1 MLRMM
6 LVGLLIP
13 LGVGVLATME
23 LRASVRTAAVAVQP
37 VAETTTGISDSD
49 VAPAPADRI
58 ETAAASSE
66 TPAGSETPAQP
77 ALIEEQAAPLV
88 DTGASSQ
95 GISVGSSEP
104 PSVIVRHRH
113 NSKPRNAAAA
123 RPKKVTATY
132 RPQPKRK
139 IAVIKR
145 TIVSERRKPAGNT
158 ESCRLSA
165 FGGLRKALNSADCE
179 I

>member
-1 MLRMM
+1 MM

-37 VAETTTGISDSD
+37 AAETTTGTSDSH
-49 VAPAPADRI
+49 VALATADPI
-58 ETAAASSE
+58 ETAA
-66 TPAGSETPAQP
+66 AGSETPAQP
-77 ALIEEQAAPLV
+77 ALVEEQPAPV
-88 DTGASSQ
+88 DAGASSE

-104 PSVIVRHRH
+104 PSVIVRQRH
-113 NSKPRNAAAA
+113 NSKSKNAAAA
-123 RPKKVTATY
+123 RPKKVIATY
-132 RPQPKRK
+132 RPQSKRK
-139 IAVIKR
+139 IAIITR
-145 TIVSERRKPAGNT
+145 TTASVRRKAASNT

>member
-37 VAETTTGISDSD
+37 VAETTVGISDSH
-49 VAPAPADRI
+49 VAPAGADRI
-58 ETAAASSE
+58 ETAAVSSETAQPAPVEEQRALVDAGASSE
-66 TPAGSETPAQP
+66 
-77 ALIEEQAAPLV
+77 
-88 DTGASSQ
+88 D
-95 GISVGSSEP
+95 ISVGSSEP

-113 NSKPRNAAAA
+113 DSKSKNAAAA
-123 RPKKVTATY
+123 RPKTVTAAY
-132 RPQPKRK
+132 RPQSKRK
-139 IAVIKR
+139 IAVIR
-145 TIVSERRKPAGNT
+145 RATVPERRKAASNT

>member
-23 LRASVRTAAVAVQP
+23 LRASVRTAAVAVVP
-37 VAETTTGISDSD
+37 VADTTVGISDSH
-49 VAPAPADRI
+49 VAPARADRI

-66 TPAGSETPAQP
+66 TPAQP
-77 ALIEEQAAPLV
+77 ALVEEEPALV
-88 DTGASSQ
+88 DAGASSED
-95 GISVGSSEP
+95 ISVGSSEP
-104 PSVIVRHRH
+104 PSVVLRHRH
-113 NSKPRNAAAA
+113 NSKSKNAAAA

-132 RPQPKRK
+132 RPQSKRK

-145 TIVSERRKPAGNT
+145 VTVPERRKAASNT

>member
-13 LGVGVLATME
+13 LGVWALATME

-37 VAETTTGISDSD
+37 VAGTISISDSH
-49 VAPAPADRI
+49 VAPARADRI

-66 TPAGSETPAQP
+66 TPAQP
-77 ALIEEQAAPLV
+77 ALVEEQPALV
-88 DTGASSQ
+88 DAGASSED
-95 GISVGSSEP
+95 ISVGSSEP

-113 NSKPRNAAAA
+113 DSKSRNAAAA

-132 RPQPKRK
+132 RPQSKRK
-139 IAVIKR
+139 ITVIKR
-145 TIVSERRKPAGNT
+145 TTVSVQRKAVSNT

>member
-37 VAETTTGISDSD
+37 VAGTISISDSHI
-49 VAPAPADRI
+49 APARADRI

-66 TPAGSETPAQP
+66 TPAQP
-77 ALIEEQAAPLV
+77 ALVEEQPALV
-88 DTGASSQ
+88 DAGASSED
-95 GISVGSSEP
+95 ISVGSSEP

-113 NSKPRNAAAA
+113 DSKSRNAAAA

-132 RPQPKRK
+132 RPQSKRK
-139 IAVIKR
+139 ITVIKR
-145 TIVSERRKPAGNT
+145 TTVSVRLKAASNT